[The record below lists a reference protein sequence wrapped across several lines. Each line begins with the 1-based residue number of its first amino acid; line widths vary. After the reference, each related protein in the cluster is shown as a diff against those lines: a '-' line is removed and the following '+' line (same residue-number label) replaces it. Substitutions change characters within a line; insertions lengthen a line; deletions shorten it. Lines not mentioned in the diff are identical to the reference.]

1 MKLNPLL
8 TIWTQPKETVRQLIE
23 VNKIGLS
30 VLLVMIAGIG
40 GVITAL
46 QDSGWFL
53 DLSPIL
59 LIIGILITGLLSG
72 LLNLGISTLLYTGI
86 GKLYGGHGKLR
97 DMAIAIGPM
106 MIPQVFVVP
115 VLILF
120 ALYYGERFF
129 MVPEAFGITSIS
141 LGAYLFLTLL
151 TATASI
157 WSIVISSKAIGVVH
171 GFSSWRGFGVL
182 MTLLGIVIM
191 ITLII
196 VIGVI
201 MFMFLPYFSKFNRKK
216 RMP

>member
-23 VNKIGLS
+23 ENKIGLS

-120 ALYYGERFF
+120 TLYYGERFF

-182 MTLLGIVIM
+182 MTLLGIVILV
-191 ITLII
+191 TLII

-201 MFMFLPYFSKFNRKK
+201 MFMF
-216 RMP
+216 

>member
-1 MKLNPLL
+1 MKTNPILS
-8 TIWTQPKETVRQLIE
+8 IWTQPKETVRQLIE
-23 VNKIGLS
+23 ENKIGLS

-40 GVITAL
+40 GVITTL

-53 DLSPIL
+53 DLSPVL
-59 LIIGILITGLLSG
+59 LSLGILTTGLISG

-115 VLILF
+115 VLIIF

-182 MTLLGIVIM
+182 MTLLGIVILV
-191 ITLII
+191 TLII

-201 MFMFLPYFSKFNRKK
+201 MFMF
-216 RMP
+216 

>member
-23 VNKIGLS
+23 ENKIGLS

-72 LLNLGISTLLYTGI
+72 LLNFGISTLLYTGI

-115 VLILF
+115 VLVIF

-182 MTLLGIVIM
+182 MTLLGIVILV
-191 ITLII
+191 TLII
-196 VIGVI
+196 VIAVI
-201 MFMFLPYFSKFNRKK
+201 MFMF
-216 RMP
+216 

>member
-8 TIWTQPKETVRQLIE
+8 TIWTQPKETIRQLIE
-23 VNKIGLS
+23 ENKIGLS
-30 VLLVMIAGIG
+30 VLLVMIGGIG

-182 MTLLGIVIM
+182 MTLLGIVILV
-191 ITLII
+191 TLII

-201 MFMFLPYFSKFNRKK
+201 MFMF
-216 RMP
+216 

>member
-23 VNKIGLS
+23 ENKIGLS

-115 VLILF
+115 VLVIF

-182 MTLLGIVIM
+182 MTLLGIVILV
-191 ITLII
+191 TLII
-196 VIGVI
+196 VIAVI
-201 MFMFLPYFSKFNRKK
+201 MFMF
-216 RMP
+216 

>member
-23 VNKIGLS
+23 ENKIGLS

-129 MVPEAFGITSIS
+129 MVPEVFGITSIS

-182 MTLLGIVIM
+182 MTLLGIVILV
-191 ITLII
+191 TLII
-196 VIGVI
+196 VIAVI
-201 MFMFLPYFSKFNRKK
+201 MFMF
-216 RMP
+216 

>member
-8 TIWTQPKETVRQLIE
+8 TIWTQPKETIRQLIE
-23 VNKIGLS
+23 ENKIGLS

-115 VLILF
+115 VLVIF

-182 MTLLGIVIM
+182 MTLLGIVILV
-191 ITLII
+191 TLII

-201 MFMFLPYFSKFNRKK
+201 MFMF
-216 RMP
+216 

>member
-23 VNKIGLS
+23 ENKIGLS

-115 VLILF
+115 VLVIF

-182 MTLLGIVIM
+182 MTLLGIVILV
-191 ITLII
+191 TLII
-196 VIGVI
+196 VVTVI
-201 MFMFLPYFSKFNRKK
+201 MFMF
-216 RMP
+216 

>member
-23 VNKIGLS
+23 ENKIGLS

-182 MTLLGIVIM
+182 MTLLGIVILV
-191 ITLII
+191 TLII

-201 MFMFLPYFSKFNRKK
+201 MFMF
-216 RMP
+216 

>member
-23 VNKIGLS
+23 ENKIGLS

-151 TATASI
+151 TASASI

-182 MTLLGIVIM
+182 MTLLGIVILV
-191 ITLII
+191 TLII

-201 MFMFLPYFSKFNRKK
+201 MFMF
-216 RMP
+216 

>member
-23 VNKIGLS
+23 ENKIGLS

-129 MVPEAFGITSIS
+129 MVPEVFGITSIS

-182 MTLLGIVIM
+182 MTLLGIVILV
-191 ITLII
+191 TLII

-201 MFMFLPYFSKFNRKK
+201 MFMF
-216 RMP
+216 

>member
-23 VNKIGLS
+23 ENKIGLS

-120 ALYYGERFF
+120 ALNYGERFF

-182 MTLLGIVIM
+182 MTLLGIVILV
-191 ITLII
+191 TLII

-201 MFMFLPYFSKFNRKK
+201 MFMF
-216 RMP
+216 

>member
-23 VNKIGLS
+23 ENKIGLS

-182 MTLLGIVIM
+182 MTLLGIVILV
-191 ITLII
+191 TLII
-196 VIGVI
+196 MIGVI
-201 MFMFLPYFSKFNRKK
+201 MFMF
-216 RMP
+216 

>member
-23 VNKIGLS
+23 ENKIGLS

-72 LLNLGISTLLYTGI
+72 LLNLGINTLLYTGI

-182 MTLLGIVIM
+182 MTLLGIVILV
-191 ITLII
+191 TLII

-201 MFMFLPYFSKFNRKK
+201 MFMF
-216 RMP
+216 

>member
-8 TIWTQPKETVRQLIE
+8 TIWTQPKETVQQLIE

-115 VLILF
+115 VLVIF

-182 MTLLGIVIM
+182 MTLLGIVILV
-191 ITLII
+191 TLII

-201 MFMFLPYFSKFNRKK
+201 MFMF
-216 RMP
+216 

>member
-1 MKLNPLL
+1 MHKGELEMKTNPVLS
-8 TIWTQPKETVRQLIE
+8 IWTQPKETVRQLIE
-23 VNKIGLS
+23 DDKLGFS
-30 VLLVMIAGIG
+30 MLLVSIAGIG
-40 GVITAL
+40 GVITTL

-53 DLSPIL
+53 DLSPVL
-59 LIIGILITGLLSG
+59 LALGILITGVISG

-97 DMAIAIGPM
+97 NMAIAIGPM
-106 MIPQVFVVP
+106 LIPQVFVVP
-115 VLILF
+115 VLIIF

-157 WSIVISSKAIGVVH
+157 WSLVISSKAIGVVH

-182 MTLLGIVIM
+182 MTLLGIAIL

-201 MFMFLPYFSKFNRKK
+201 MFTF
-216 RMP
+216 